1 MEYGFSRLGQFETR
15 SMIIDVPS
23 VALTS
28 WTTARAAR
36 LDHLAW
42 VHRSAGIIDLGG
54 PAVRKVLVRSLV
66 LALASEFQGFA
77 RELHDEAAEFLA
89 STIAGGNQG
98 QFEVIRNNLVIGRGV
113 DRVNAKPETL
123 RVDFARLGVANL
135 WNDIARAVPSGHRW
149 RQQLERL
156 NEARNAIAHDEEN
169 KLQLLATQGFP
180 ITIATMHSWRAA
192 CNGVSRHIDT
202 ILENHIAQL
211 TGVRPW

>member
-1 MEYGFSRLGQFETR
+1 M
-15 SMIIDVPS
+15 PS

-54 PAVRKVLVRSLV
+54 PAVKKVLLRSLV

-89 STIAGGNQG
+89 STIARGNQG
-98 QFEVIRNNLVIGRGV
+98 QFEVVRNNLVIGRGL
-113 DRVNAKPETL
+113 DRYNAKPDTL
-123 RVDFARLGVANL
+123 TADFGRLGIANL
-135 WNDIARAVPSGHRW
+135 WNDIADAVVSGERW
-149 RQQLERL
+149 RHQLEKL
-156 NEARNAIAHDEEN
+156 NEARNAIAHDKQN
-169 KLQLLATQGFP
+169 RLQSLAVQGFP
-180 ITIATMHSWRAA
+180 ITARTIRSWRVA
-192 CNGVSRHIDT
+192 CNGISRHTDM
-202 ILENHIAQL
+202 ILGKRVAQL